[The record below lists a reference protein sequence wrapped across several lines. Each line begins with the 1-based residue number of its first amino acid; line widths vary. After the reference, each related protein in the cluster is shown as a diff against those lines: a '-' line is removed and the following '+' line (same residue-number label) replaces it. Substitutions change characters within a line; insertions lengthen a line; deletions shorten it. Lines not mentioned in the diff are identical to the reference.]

1 MWTSLGAV
9 TEPAGP
15 RAASGR
21 FWAVTLVAAVGLFL
35 LGFLIGTVR
44 TSPLFGAEPGCAAD
58 GSGRGEG
65 RERKWGEA
73 LCN

>member
-21 FWAVTLVAAVGLFL
+21 FWAITLGAAVGLFL
-35 LGFLIGTVR
+35 LGFLIGTMR
-44 TSPLFGAEPGCAAD
+44 TSPLFGAE
-58 GSGRGEG
+58 SG
-65 RERKWGEA
+65 
-73 LCN
+73 